1 LPSICFA
8 QDASSHFAG
17 RGLAGHKK
25 KEKDGQLAISFSN
38 VFFHSF
44 CPSHLYTSLSISFPL
59 LQTMTSPLPPSSD
72 IRLQQTSDILQL
84 IAIPEI
90 ACEVLQYLWPSQL
103 LTLRLVNKAFEELC
117 APLVTIPILPR
128 HLVEHLNIVKALV
141 STSSITIADELSCK
155 TSRPLPLLNYTSWFT
170 QATDKIDTLV
180 MASPNLR
187 TLTIPSTD
195 DDDDGDDDTERLE
208 DFYDWLRR
216 HKDMTSFPHIRSFVY
231 NANTDSLSTT
241 VDILE
246 SSLPSRTPNLE
257 SIRITDLCHDYNGN
271 FDLQILTQVLGTG
284 YWPRLKT
291 ISLQV
296 EHISFEGFH
305 SAESRSKV
313 FPQVESLE
321 VREEAEMLGHYAR
334 YLTSSWTLLDMFP
347 NLRHLS
353 IDLSC
358 IPGYDSY
365 GWGRERE
372 RRQPSVRFPHL
383 ASVDAH
389 IDSSQYRYAFYS
401 LLGLPYPFTVPTTI
415 QDHPRTPL
423 PSPPLKKLSLDI
435 PTDDGARI
443 YEAIGDALTYLG
455 ISLQGLRFP
464 SYSLLHWNVIH
475 TLSLLQK
482 PCCNNLK
489 ALTMDGFNNHCNDL
503 FHLLLAPSPAP
514 PVATPIASSSLTPTT
529 AAASTIIATA
539 VTSTQEQHW
548 QQQVCSSTRTMM
560 STLGWSRSLTQLY
573 LRPIATS
580 KDQDQLSIP
589 KLNKVL
595 RGLPNLVQFTLEKH
609 LLKDLDLFLGMGR
622 IPVSRLEKEL
632 DGDYLL
638 SRPAEHMEAGRGHG
652 VGVGGESG
660 KHNLQKQEQF
670 IVRRPLLEYLR
681 VRFVSY
687 VLLADGARVRLC
699 ERFPHLGTLICD

>member
-1 LPSICFA
+1 
-8 QDASSHFAG
+8 
-17 RGLAGHKK
+17 
-25 KEKDGQLAISFSN
+25 
-38 VFFHSF
+38 
-44 CPSHLYTSLSISFPL
+44 
-59 LQTMTSPLPPSSD
+59 
-72 IRLQQTSDILQL
+72 
-84 IAIPEI
+84 
-90 ACEVLQYLWPSQL
+90 
-103 LTLRLVNKAFEELC
+103 
-117 APLVTIPILPR
+117 
-128 HLVEHLNIVKALV
+128 
-141 STSSITIADELSCK
+141 
-155 TSRPLPLLNYTSWFT
+155 
-170 QATDKIDTLV
+170 
-180 MASPNLR
+180 MASPNLH

-334 YLTSSWTLLDMFP
+334 YLTS
-347 NLRHLS
+347 N
-353 IDLSC
+353 
-358 IPGYDSY
+358 
-365 GWGRERE
+365 
-372 RRQPSVRFPHL
+372 
-383 ASVDAH
+383 
-389 IDSSQYRYAFYS
+389 
-401 LLGLPYPFTVPTTI
+401 
-415 QDHPRTPL
+415 HPRTPL

-622 IPVSRLEKEL
+622 IPVSRLEEEL

-687 VLLADGARVRLC
+687 VLLADGARVRLR